1 MFISFEGIDKS
12 GKSTQISLSVDYLKQ
27 KGYEVVQTC
36 EPGGTRSGEKIER
49 ILLEP
54 STKEI
59 SGISE
64 LFLYLADRAEH
75 VEKIIKPALEK
86 GKIVISDRFADATI
100 AYQGHGRELDIPW
113 IEELN
118 KRVTHGL
125 SPDITFLLDISP
137 DLAQKRSGSEG
148 KDRIE
153 NEKIS
158 FHQKVRQG
166 YLKFA
171 KRHTERIKVIN
182 GEGSVEEIQLI
193 IRKILAKH
201 LRRKK
206 LCPLKI

>member
-12 GKSTQISLSVDYLKQ
+12 GKSTQISLLVDWVKQ
-27 KGYEVVQTC
+27 KGYEVVQTS
-36 EPGGTRSGEKIER
+36 EPGGTGLGEKIEK

-59 SGISE
+59 NGISE

-100 AYQGHGRELDIPW
+100 AYQGYGRRLDTPW
-113 IEELN
+113 VEELN
-118 KRVTHGL
+118 KRATHGFL
-125 SPDITFLLDISP
+125 PDITFLLDISP
-137 DLAQKRSGSEG
+137 DLAKKRSGSEE

-166 YLKFA
+166 YLKLA
-171 KRHTERIKVIN
+171 KKHTERIKVIN
-182 GEGSVEEIQLI
+182 GEGSVKEIQLR
-193 IRKILAKH
+193 IRKILGKH
-201 LRRKK
+201 LR
-206 LCPLKI
+206 

>member
-12 GKSTQISLSVDYLKQ
+12 GKSTQISLLVDYLKQ

-86 GKIVISDRFADATI
+86 GKIIISDRFADATI

-166 YLKFA
+166 YLKLA
-171 KRHTERIKVIN
+171 KRHPERIKVIN
-182 GEGSVEEIQLI
+182 GEGNVEEIQLT

-201 LRRKK
+201 LRRKNYV
-206 LCPLKI
+206 L

>member
-12 GKSTQISLSVDYLKQ
+12 GKSTQISLLVDYLKQ
-27 KGYEVVQTC
+27 KGYEVGQTC

-166 YLKFA
+166 YLKLA
-171 KRHTERIKVIN
+171 KRHAERIKVIN
-182 GEGSVEEIQLI
+182 GEGSVEEIQLT

-206 LCPLKI
+206 NYVL

>member
-1 MFISFEGIDKS
+1 MFISLEGIDKS
-12 GKSTQISLSVDYLKQ
+12 GKSTQISLLVDYLKQ

-36 EPGGTRSGEKIER
+36 EPGGTRLGEKIER

-100 AYQGHGRELDIPW
+100 AYQGHGRKLDIPW
-113 IEELN
+113 IKELN

-153 NEKIS
+153 NEKTS

-166 YLKFA
+166 YLKLA
-171 KRHTERIKVIN
+171 KRHPERIKVIN
-182 GEGSVEEIQLI
+182 GEGSVEEIQLT
-193 IRKILAKH
+193 IRKILSEY
-201 LRRKK
+201 L
-206 LCPLKI
+206 

>member
-1 MFISFEGIDKS
+1 LEGIDKS
-12 GKSTQISLSVDYLKQ
+12 GKSTQISLLVDYLKQ
-27 KGYEVVQTC
+27 KGYEVVQTS
-36 EPGGTRSGEKIER
+36 EPGGTKLGKKIER

-100 AYQGHGRELDIPW
+100 AYQGYGRGLDIPW
-113 IEELN
+113 VEELN
-118 KRVTHGL
+118 KRATHGFL
-125 SPDITFLLDISP
+125 PDITFLLDISP
-137 DLAQKRSGSEG
+137 DLAKKRSGSER

-153 NEKIS
+153 NEKTS

-166 YLKFA
+166 YLEVA
-171 KRHTERIKVIN
+171 KRYLKRIKVD
-182 GEGSVEEIQLI
+182 EMAVPQGSMNQGGV
-193 IRKILAKH
+193 RKVIKE
-201 LRRKK
+201 RRGFNVN
-206 LCPLKI
+206 

>member
-12 GKSTQISLSVDYLKQ
+12 GKSTQISLLVDYLKQ
-27 KGYEVVQTC
+27 KGHKVVQTC
-36 EPGGTRSGEKIER
+36 EPGGTGLGEKIER

-54 STKEI
+54 STKQI
-59 SGISE
+59 SGIGE

-75 VEKIIKPALEK
+75 VEKIIQPALEK
-86 GKIVISDRFADATI
+86 GKIVISDRFTDATI
-100 AYQGHGRELDIPW
+100 AYQGYGRGLDIPW

-125 SPDITFLLDISP
+125 LPDITFLLDISP
-137 DLAQKRSGSEG
+137 SLAEKRSRSER

-166 YLKFA
+166 YLKLA
-171 KRHTERIKVIN
+171 KKYAERIKVIN
-182 GEGSVEEIQLI
+182 SEDSIEEIQLI
-193 IRKILAKH
+193 IRRILAKR
-201 LRRKK
+201 LR
-206 LCPLKI
+206 

>member
-12 GKSTQISLSVDYLKQ
+12 GKSTQISLLVDYLKQ

-86 GKIVISDRFADATI
+86 GKIIISDRFADATI

-166 YLKFA
+166 YLKLA
-171 KRHTERIKVIN
+171 KRHPERIEVIN
-182 GEGSVEEIQLI
+182 GEGSVEEIQLT

-206 LCPLKI
+206 NYVL

>member
-12 GKSTQISLSVDYLKQ
+12 GKSTQISLLVDYLKQ
-27 KGYEVVQTC
+27 KGYEAVQTC
-36 EPGGTRSGEKIER
+36 EPGGTRLGKKIER

-113 IEELN
+113 IKELN

-166 YLKFA
+166 YLKLA
-171 KRHTERIKVIN
+171 KRHTERIKAIN
-182 GEGSVEEIQLI
+182 GEGSVEEIQLT

-201 LRRKK
+201 LWRKK
-206 LCPLKI
+206 NYVL

>member
-12 GKSTQISLSVDYLKQ
+12 GKSTQISLLVDWVKQ
-27 KGYEVVQTC
+27 KGYEVVQTS
-36 EPGGTRSGEKIER
+36 EPGGTGLGEKIEK

-59 SGISE
+59 NGISE

-100 AYQGHGRELDIPW
+100 AYQGYGRRLDIPW
-113 IEELN
+113 VEELN
-118 KRVTHGL
+118 KRATHGFL
-125 SPDITFLLDISP
+125 PDITFLLDISP
-137 DLAQKRSGSEG
+137 DLAKKRSGSEE

-166 YLKFA
+166 YLKLA
-171 KRHTERIKVIN
+171 KKHAGRIKVIN
-182 GEGSVEEIQLI
+182 GEGSVKEIQLR
-193 IRKILAKH
+193 IRKILGKH
-201 LRRKK
+201 LR
-206 LCPLKI
+206 

>member
-1 MFISFEGIDKS
+1 MFISLEGIDKS
-12 GKSTQISLSVDYLKQ
+12 GKSTQISLLVDYLKQ

-59 SGISE
+59 NGISE

-137 DLAQKRSGSEG
+137 DFAQKRSGSEG

-166 YLKFA
+166 YLKLA
-171 KRHTERIKVIN
+171 KRHPERIKVIN
-182 GEGSVEEIQLI
+182 GEGSIEEIQLT
-193 IRKILAKH
+193 IRKILAK
-201 LRRKK
+201 
-206 LCPLKI
+206 

>member
-1 MFISFEGIDKS
+1 MFINFEGIDKS
-12 GKSTQISLSVDYLKQ
+12 GKSTQISLLVDYLKQ

-36 EPGGTRSGEKIER
+36 EPGGTRLGEKIER

-137 DLAQKRSGSEG
+137 NLAQKRSGSEG

-166 YLKFA
+166 YLKLA
-171 KRHTERIKVIN
+171 KRHPERIKVIN
-182 GEGSVEEIQLI
+182 GEGNVEEIQLT

-206 LCPLKI
+206 NYVL

>member
-12 GKSTQISLSVDYLKQ
+12 GKSTQISLLVDYLKQ

-36 EPGGTRSGEKIER
+36 EPGGTRLGEKIER

-86 GKIVISDRFADATI
+86 GKIIISDRFTDATI

-113 IEELN
+113 IKELN

-137 DLAQKRSGSEG
+137 DLAKKRSGSEE

-166 YLKFA
+166 YLKLA
-171 KRHTERIKVIN
+171 KRHAERIKVIN
-182 GEGSVEEIQLI
+182 GEGSVEEIQST
-193 IRKILAKH
+193 IRKILGKY
-201 LRRKK
+201 LSQIR
-206 LCPLKI
+206 

>member
-1 MFISFEGIDKS
+1 MFINFEGIDKS
-12 GKSTQISLSVDYLKQ
+12 GKSTQISLLVDYLKQ

-137 DLAQKRSGSEG
+137 NLAQKRSGSEG

-166 YLKFA
+166 YLKLA
-171 KRHTERIKVIN
+171 KRHPERIKVIN
-182 GEGSVEEIQLI
+182 GEGNVEEIQLT
-193 IRKILAKH
+193 IRKILAKY

-206 LCPLKI
+206 NYVL